1 VFDKTSLKN
10 GLRKLGVEPSSL
22 AQKIGSFSI
31 RKAIEEQG
39 FQGLLKQLAGIVPDI
54 TDQYSRKWEWNE
66 YWELKVRGLHAFQCS
81 LMMKALET
89 LPRSGRVTLVD
100 IGDSAGTHMLYLREL
115 AKNSVEVDSVSA
127 NIDSQAVEK
136 IKARGLQAVLCRAE
150 DLDLM
155 GLKVDLFT
163 SFEMVEHL
171 HNPAIFFR
179 RLAKKTQCN
188 RMLITVPYVKK
199 SRVGLH
205 FLRAGYPEKIY
216 AEDEHI
222 FELNPEDWTLLL
234 LHSGWKV
241 IHSQI
246 YRQYPRQWPI
256 LQSLWAAYWRAR
268 DYEGFWGAILEKDTH
283 LSDLYQDWQD

>member
-1 VFDKTSLKN
+1 VIDKTSLKN
-10 GLRKLGVEPSSL
+10 GLRKLGVEPGGL
-22 AQKIGSFSI
+22 AQEIDRFLI

-39 FQGLLKQLAGIVPDI
+39 LDELVKQLEGIVPDI
-54 TDQYSRKWEWNE
+54 AGQYSRKWEWNE
-66 YWELKVRGLHAFQCS
+66 YWDLKVRGLHAFQCS
-81 LMMKALET
+81 LMIKALET
-89 LPRSGRVTLVD
+89 LPRSGRITLVD

-115 AKNSVEVDSVSA
+115 AKNRVEVDSVSVNVDA
-127 NIDSQAVEK
+127 KAVER
-136 IKARGLQAVLCRAE
+136 IRARGLQAMLCRAE

-179 RLAKKTQCN
+179 RLAKKTHCN

-205 FLRAGYPEKIY
+205 FLRANYPEKIY

-222 FELNPEDWTLLL
+222 FELNPADWTLLL

-241 IHSQI
+241 IDSQI
-246 YRQYPRQWPI
+246 YRQYPRRWPI
-256 LQSLWAAYWRAR
+256 LQRLWAAYWRAR